1 MPTYDSFVGGGF
13 GHFYHYAT
21 EKQQYPIDR
30 YTMETKRQLDVLNNV
45 LKDQAYVACDEYTI
59 ADIAIWTWYG
69 QLALGRMYGSAKEF
83 LNIDEEY
90 PNVVRWAKEI
100 GERKAVKRGRIVNKN
115 WGEDGQ
121 LPYRHA
127 SSDFDGI
134 VGAKL

>member
-1 MPTYDSFVGGGF
+1 
-13 GHFYHYAT
+13 
-21 EKQQYPIDR
+21 
-30 YTMETKRQLDVLNNV
+30 METKRQLDVLNNV
-45 LKDQAYVACDEYTI
+45 LKDQAYVACEEYTV

-69 QLALGRMYGSAKEF
+69 QLALGRLYGTAKEF

-100 GERKAVKRGRIVNKN
+100 AERKAVKRGVIVNRS

-121 LPYRHA
+121 LPNRHS

-134 VGAKL
+134 IGAKL